1 MLFGLLSAAGT
12 AVSVA
17 VGVLAVGLVVF
28 AVVYHAIRKKQG
40 KGGCDCGCGG
50 CSGCCSSCSP
60 KRKTEDK
67 K

>member
-12 AVSVA
+12 AVSIA

-40 KGGCDCGCGG
+40 KSGCGCGG

-60 KRKTEDK
+60 KRKTDEEK
-67 K
+67 